1 MRLLE
6 AVSIF
11 ITVLVNSFKML
22 AQVKT
27 ENAELRAEVNGLRVE
42 NGQLKIEN
50 AELKGENTEL
60 VSESAKAIELLE
72 TAVDLNGPA
81 DELAQIVID
90 NPAIETPAAL
100 ENPAIG
106 DPAVETPAEV
116 LVEAVKAIAGSV
128 VELDDYAIDMENFDG
143 VERG

>member
-6 AVSIF
+6 AVSVF
-11 ITVLVNSFKML
+11 IKVLINSANAL
-22 AQVKT
+22 T
-27 ENAELRAEVNGLRVE
+27 EAKVEISELRGEVNGLRVE

-81 DELAQIVID
+81 DELAQVVID
-90 NPAIETPAAL
+90 AENIPTPAAL
-100 ENPAIG
+100 KNPAIG
-106 DPAVETPAEV
+106 DPTVETPTEV
-116 LVEAVKAIAGSV
+116 LLEAAKAIAGSV
-128 VELDDYAIDMENFDG
+128 VELGDYAIDVEDFEG